1 MNTVPASEN
10 KGQSRTVEDDPQ
22 YFGLYLNLARENLIE
37 VESHVRIKFGKKKLN
52 EESLKQSLLC
62 DHLLSV
68 DRWTKVYGH
77 SRRYLPFLH
86 YFDPDSQIE

>member
-52 EESLKQSLLC
+52 E
-62 DHLLSV
+62 
-68 DRWTKVYGH
+68 T
-77 SRRYLPFLH
+77 
-86 YFDPDSQIE
+86 